1 MKDAY
6 DIIID
11 NHFSKHAIITITI
24 TSIFNNLGID
34 IFHINKIMEEMA
46 NIYAKLLNKYKFKYL
61 LTFLAIFNK

>member
-46 NIYAKLLNKYKFKYL
+46 NIYAKLLNKYKFKYR
-61 LTFLAIFNK
+61 LTFLAVFNK